1 MRARGFR
8 LPLLL
13 VLSALAA
20 GARASGEEPPEP
32 VPGPC
37 HPPCSQPVFVVTR
50 SLNQNELVYQANL
63 TPDGFHPRVPFQV
76 YWIMRTR
83 GGTREE
89 LTNLERNKAYG
100 IKFLETGA
108 REVRF
113 SVKALEGVVFRADQV
128 ETPSGALV
136 RVFTTLDGDEIAVE
150 RIFLTTEGS
159 LMPKVHHI
167 DFSGTSTTSHEPV
180 VHRFVPPGAR
190 KDGGEMA
197 GSR

>member
-1 MRARGFR
+1 MRARYLR
-8 LPLLL
+8 VTLLLALPLI
-13 VLSALAA
+13 AA
-20 GARASGEEPPEP
+20 AARASEESAPDP
-32 VPGPC
+32 VAGPC

-76 YWIMRTR
+76 YWIMKTR

-89 LTNLERNKAYG
+89 LTNLERNRAYG
-100 IKFLETGA
+100 IRFLETGA
-108 REVRF
+108 HEVRF
-113 SVKALEGVVFRADQV
+113 SVKALEGVVFRADEV
-128 ETPSGALV
+128 ETPAGTLV

-167 DFSGTSTTSHEPV
+167 DFSGTSTASHEPV
-180 VHRFVPPGAR
+180 VHRYVPKGAP
-190 KDGGEMA
+190 KEGGEMA